1 MFGQNWDSLTH
12 HNSADI
18 ATEHPIY
25 ISWKS
30 ILFALDKHNI
40 MEFKRKK
47 NQLRQG
53 YNKKDY
59 SEVEVKNK
67 GRELR
72 EGL

>member
-1 MFGQNWDSLTH
+1 MFGQDWDSLTH

-18 ATEHPIY
+18 ATVHPIY

-47 NQLRQG
+47 QTA
-53 YNKKDY
+53 
-59 SEVEVKNK
+59 ET
-67 GRELR
+67 
-72 EGL
+72 GLQ